1 MSVFSAQ
8 TSLVLVAKFFDHNG
22 GHVVVYVV
30 VLVLRILILGVL
42 VLLLGLVVVVG
53 VPLVIVNF
61 LATSRSI
68 KTQKNNSAND
78 QRFLRASYRAAR
90 SS

>member
-1 MSVFSAQ
+1 M
-8 TSLVLVAKFFDHNG
+8 
-22 GHVVVYVV
+22 VV
-30 VLVLRILILGVL
+30 VLVLHILILGVL
-42 VLLLGLVVVVG
+42 VLLLLGLDVVVG

-61 LATSRSI
+61 LVTSRSI

-78 QRFLRASYRAAR
+78 QRFLRASYPAAR